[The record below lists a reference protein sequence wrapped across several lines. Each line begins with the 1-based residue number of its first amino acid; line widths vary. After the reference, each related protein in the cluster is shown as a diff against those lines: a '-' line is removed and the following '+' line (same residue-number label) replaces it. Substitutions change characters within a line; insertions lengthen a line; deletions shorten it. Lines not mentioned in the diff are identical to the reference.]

1 MRDRQIEYGGCVAK
15 ACRCHRDVTVRGVST
30 KSGVGS
36 ARLEDSGEISR
47 QMRTKDK
54 RQGGHTGHRAG
65 SHGGK
70 ATRRSGA
77 RMPPVFRIRFKLRTS
92 GHETS

>member
-1 MRDRQIEYGGCVAK
+1 MIIQEIIVSSTGGFA
-15 ACRCHRDVTVRGVST
+15 RCNYNSRPPHRTLESPSDLFGLPQM
-30 KSGVGS
+30 GS
-36 ARLEDSGEISR
+36 ICD
-47 QMRTKDK
+47 
-54 RQGGHTGHRAG
+54 TGHRAG